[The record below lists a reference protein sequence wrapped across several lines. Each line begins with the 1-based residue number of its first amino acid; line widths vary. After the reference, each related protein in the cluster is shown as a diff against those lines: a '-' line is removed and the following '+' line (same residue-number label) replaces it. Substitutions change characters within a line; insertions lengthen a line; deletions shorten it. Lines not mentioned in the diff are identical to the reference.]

1 MLGMVVFKE
10 KTPDVFVTPAIV
22 NAFWTYIV
30 QPLAPITPR
39 SIAGSSRETFTARSV
54 GAVLDAGSCA
64 IAVEIW

>member
-1 MLGMVVFKE
+1 
-10 KTPDVFVTPAIV
+10 V